1 MSDTTS
7 SPAIERR
14 DFGTLP
20 DGRPVHEYTLRR
32 GGLSLSA
39 ITFGGIVTRLMVPG
53 RDGRQDNVV
62 LGFDRLA
69 DYVER
74 NPHFGTIVGR
84 YGNRIA
90 QGRFVLDGQVHQLPR
105 NDGENCLHGG
115 PGSFGTRLWQA
126 EPAADG
132 SAALLLRYTSDD
144 GEEGFPGRL
153 QVAVR
158 YTLGEDASW
167 RIDYEAT
174 TDRPTV
180 VNLTHHA
187 YFNLAGGGSA
197 LQHRLMLAASR
208 YNEVGPGLIPTRV
221 AGVEGTPFD
230 FRTPAPI
237 EARIREGHP
246 QLALG
251 RGYDHNWW
259 LDAPA
264 DGSLRTAARLEDP
277 ASGRAMTVETT
288 EPAIQFYSGNFLDGT
303 LLGSGGRLYRQ
314 GDGLCLETQH
324 SPDSPNR
331 PEWPSTVLRPGEV
344 WQSSTV
350 HRFSLV

>member
-1 MSDTTS
+1 MSEPT
-7 SPAIERR
+7 IERR
-14 DFGTLP
+14 HFGTLP
-20 DGRPVHEYTLRR
+20 DGRPVHEYTLHR
-32 GGLSLSA
+32 GGLSLGA
-39 ITFGGIVTRLMVPG
+39 ITLGGIVTRLMVPG
-53 RDGRQDNVV
+53 RDGRPANVM
-62 LGFDRLA
+62 LGFDRLI

-90 QGRFVLDGQVHQLPR
+90 QARFMLDGQMHQLPR

-132 SAALLLRYTSDD
+132 SAALLLRYTAED

-153 QVAVR
+153 QVTVR

-167 RIDYEAT
+167 RIDYKAT

-180 VNLTHHA
+180 VNLTHHD
-187 YFNLAGGGSA
+187 YFNLAAGGSA

-208 YNEVGPGLIPTRV
+208 YNEAGPGLIPTRV
-221 AGVEGTPFD
+221 AEVEGTPFD
-230 FRTPAPI
+230 FRTATPI
-237 EARIREGHP
+237 DARMRDGHP
-246 QLALG
+246 QLAMG

-259 LDAPA
+259 LDAPV
-264 DGSLRTAARLEDP
+264 DGSLRLAARLEDP
-277 ASGRAMTVETT
+277 ASGRVLTIDTT

-303 LLGSGGRLYRQ
+303 LLGGGGRRYRQ

-344 WQSSTV
+344 WRSSTV
-350 HRFSLV
+350 HRFGLV

>member
-1 MSDTTS
+1 MLDDNAPRT
-7 SPAIERR
+7 EQRL
-14 DFGTLP
+14 FGHLP
-20 DGRPVHEYTLRR
+20 DGRPVHEYTLHR
-32 GGLSLSA
+32 GVLSLAA

-53 RDGRQDNVV
+53 RDGTRANVV
-62 LGFDRLA
+62 LGFAGLA

-90 QGRFVLDGQVHQLPR
+90 QGRFALDGQVHQLPR

-115 PGSFGTRLWQA
+115 PRSFGARLWQA

-132 SAALLLRYTSDD
+132 SASLLLRYTAED

-158 YTLGEDASW
+158 YTLGDDASW

-180 VNLTHHA
+180 VNLTHHD

-197 LQHRLMLAASR
+197 LAHRLMLAASR

-221 AGVEGTPFD
+221 ADVAGTPFD
-230 FRTPAPI
+230 FRTPTRI
-237 EARIREGHP
+237 DARIREGDP

-264 DGSLRTAARLEDP
+264 DGSMRTAARLEDP
-277 ASGRAMTVETT
+277 ASGRVMAIETT

-303 LLGSGGRLYRQ
+303 LLGSGGQHYRQ

-344 WQSSTV
+344 WRSSTV
-350 HRFSLV
+350 HRFSCTG